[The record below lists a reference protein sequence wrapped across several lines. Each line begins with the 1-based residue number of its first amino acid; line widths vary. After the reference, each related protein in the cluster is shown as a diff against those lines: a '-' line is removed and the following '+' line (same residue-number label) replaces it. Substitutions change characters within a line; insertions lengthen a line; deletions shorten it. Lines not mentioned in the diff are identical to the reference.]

1 MGLGSYVH
9 TLSFVCPALHSCLR
23 LSAILFAILFSI
35 LTVGSIQ
42 RSLYFCYIIHLALQD
57 LQFCLQLMKAY
68 MAETSCNQLFN

>member
-1 MGLGSYVH
+1 MGLGSYVR
-9 TLSFVCPALHSCLR
+9 TLSFVCPALRSCLR
-23 LSAILFAILFSI
+23 LSAILFSI